1 MVYEYSWNGP
11 NRSVEAWKVA
21 EHLQKLE
28 QENGGVTREAFL
40 ESARDENSEMHKL
53 FEWDDTV
60 AAEKYR
66 LEQAN
71 KIIHSIQVTVVEEE
85 EKPPVKLNLFTM
97 PGYTEKKV
105 GDTGRYI
112 NVMTATAKPDTRALI
127 LEDARKNAKW
137 FMNKYQSITELAEVI
152 SAIEN
157 FLDKTA

>member
-11 NRSVEAWKVA
+11 NRCVEAWKVA

-40 ESARDENSEMHKL
+40 DSARDENSEMHKL

-71 KIIHSIQVTVVEEE
+71 KIIHSIKVTVQSDEDKEPAIVNAF
-85 EKPPVKLNLFTM
+85 VM

-105 GDTGRYI
+105 GETGRYI
-112 NVMTATAKPDTRALI
+112 NIMSATEKVDTRALV

-137 FMNKYQSITELAEVI
+137 FMNKYQGISELSNVI
-152 SAIEN
+152 DAINE
-157 FLDKTA
+157 FLKRTA